1 MKKLLVY
8 IGASLT
14 IIWGISHI
22 LPTHNI
28 VKGFGNIS
36 TDNINIIKMEW
47 VNEGFT
53 LIFIGVLNI
62 LVTVLGSSN
71 NRVIKGVYVL
81 TFIMLVVM
89 SLWSLNTGFKID
101 FLPYKLCPFIFTT
114 SGLLILQ
121 GASIAEK

>member
-1 MKKLLVY
+1 MRKILVQ
-8 IGASLT
+8 IGGILT
-14 IIWGISHI
+14 IVWGISHI
-22 LPTHNI
+22 FPTHNI

-36 TDNINIIKMEW
+36 SDNINILKMEW

-62 LVTVLGSSN
+62 LVTILGGSN

-81 TFIMLVVM
+81 AFRMLVVM

-114 SGLLILQ
+114 SGLFILQ
-121 GASIAEK
+121 GAFITVK